1 MNYLL
6 SAQTLLDL
14 CAEEPNA
21 VQQWSREVQTES
33 LRISVIS
40 WAQAASEI
48 ASLTDAEVRRTVESV
63 FAALIDQICADVS
76 PTQDGLLG
84 FARNHA
90 EQWRGLMFD
99 RRLDSISQPNRQV
112 YATAIA
118 EGFSVVEERHALTET
133 LRQLGLRI
141 VVPGE

>member
-21 VQQWSREVQTES
+21 AQRWSRDIQTES

-40 WAQAASEI
+40 WAHAASEI
-48 ASLTDAEVRRTVESV
+48 ASLDDAEVRRTVESV
-63 FAALIDQICADVS
+63 FAALIDQICADVA
-76 PTQDGLLG
+76 PLQDGLLG
-84 FARNHA
+84 FERNHA

-99 RRLDSISQPNRQV
+99 RRLESISQIDRQV

-118 EGFSVVEERHALTET
+118 EGLAVVEERHALTET
-133 LRQLGLRI
+133 LRQVGLRI

>member
-21 VQQWSREVQTES
+21 AQQWSQGIPAES

-40 WAQAASEI
+40 WAHAASEI
-48 ASLTDAEVRRTVESV
+48 ASLEDAEVRRTVESV
-63 FAALIDQICADVS
+63 FSALLNHILADAG
-76 PTQDGLLG
+76 PDGLLG
-84 FARNHA
+84 FERNHA
-90 EQWRGLMFD
+90 DQWRGLMFD
-99 RRLDSISQPNRQV
+99 SRLETISQIDRQV

-118 EGFSVVEERHALTET
+118 EGLTVVEERHDMTEV
-133 LRQLGLRI
+133 LKEAGLRI
-141 VVPGE
+141 AIPGE

>member
-21 VQQWSREVQTES
+21 AQQWSQDIPAES

-40 WAQAASEI
+40 WAHAASEI
-48 ASLTDAEVRRTVESV
+48 ASLDDAEVRRTVDSV
-63 FAALIDQICADVS
+63 FAALLNHILADAG
-76 PTQDGLLG
+76 PDGLLG
-84 FARNHA
+84 FERNHA
-90 EQWRGLMFD
+90 DQWRGLMFD
-99 RRLDSISQPNRQV
+99 SRLETISQIDRQV

-118 EGFSVVEERHALTET
+118 EGLTVVEERHAMTEV
-133 LRQLGLRI
+133 LKEVGLRI
-141 VVPGE
+141 AIPGE

>member
-21 VQQWSREVQTES
+21 AQRWSQGIPAES

-40 WAQAASEI
+40 WAHAASEI
-48 ASLTDAEVRRTVESV
+48 ASLEDAEVRRTVESV
-63 FAALIDQICADVS
+63 FAALLNHILADAG
-76 PTQDGLLG
+76 PEGLLG
-84 FARNHA
+84 FERNHA
-90 EQWRGLMFD
+90 DQWRGLMFD
-99 RRLDSISQPNRQV
+99 SRLATISQIDRQV

-118 EGFSVVEERHALTET
+118 EGLTVVEERHEMTEV
-133 LRQLGLRI
+133 LKELGLRI
-141 VVPGE
+141 AIPGE

>member
-21 VQQWSREVQTES
+21 AQQWSQGIPAES

-40 WAQAASEI
+40 WAHAASEI
-48 ASLTDAEVRRTVESV
+48 ASLDDAEVRRTVDSV
-63 FAALIDQICADVS
+63 FAALLNHILADAG
-76 PTQDGLLG
+76 PDGLLG
-84 FARNHA
+84 FERNHA
-90 EQWRGLMFD
+90 DQWRGLMFD
-99 RRLDSISQPNRQV
+99 SRLETISQIDRQV

-118 EGFSVVEERHALTET
+118 EGLTVVEERHAMTEV
-133 LRQLGLRI
+133 LKEVGLRI
-141 VVPGE
+141 AIPGE